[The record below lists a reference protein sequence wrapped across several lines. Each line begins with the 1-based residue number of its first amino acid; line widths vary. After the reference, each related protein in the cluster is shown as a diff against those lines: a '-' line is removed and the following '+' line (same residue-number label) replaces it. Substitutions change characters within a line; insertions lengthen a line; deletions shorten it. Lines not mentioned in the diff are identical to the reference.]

1 METNQ
6 LTSRNIAVLKIIVE
20 EYLKTWKV
28 LWSKLLLEK
37 YDLQVSS
44 ATIRNDMVKLEKLE
58 LIFQPYN
65 SAWRLPSTKGL
76 RAFVDY
82 LMQQKPDFFITNSD
96 DSIKNTSTN
105 LKDFADSIHK
115 ITYELSNITKEIS
128 FIIIPENS
136 IMQYNWVSNFLEK
149 NDKIL
154 WKNSL
159 NIVKILEEKF
169 NFIHFISSLKIKNS
183 VNVFIWEENISSF
196 FKDYTIILKPIVI
209 EWKSWYI
216 GIIGSL
222 KMDYSFNISAIR
234 WII

>member
-1 METNQ
+1 METNP
-6 LTSRNIAVLKIIVE
+6 LTSRNIQVLKIIVE

-82 LMQQKPDFFITNSD
+82 LMQQSPEYFIANSQN
-96 DSIKNTSTN
+96 SIKNEN
-105 LKDFADSIHK
+105 LKSFADSIHK

-136 IMQYNWVSNFLEK
+136 IMQYNGVSNFLDK
-149 NDKIL
+149 NYKIL

-169 NFIHFISSLKIKNS
+169 NFIQFISSLNIKKW

-196 FKDYTIILKPIVI
+196 FKDYTIILKPISI
-209 EWKSWYI
+209 EWKTGYI

-222 KMDYSFNISAIR
+222 KMDYSFNISAISG
-234 WII
+234 II